1 MQIDKTDTTVLSK
14 DGSLLA
20 VFKQIISEEP
30 GVGESNQQGNAFEVS
45 AVHLRLGWSGGS
57 LWVTF
62 PEFFERSSC
71 YFGEFVASKVTKQN
85 CMEFHLVC

>member
-1 MQIDKTDTTVLSK
+1 MKQHSFSIEGCKQTKLTKLTQQLLSK

-30 GVGESNQQGNAFEVS
+30 GGWGVKSTGQCFEVS

-57 LWVTF
+57 LWVAF
-62 PEFFERSSC
+62 PEIF
-71 YFGEFVASKVTKQN
+71 
-85 CMEFHLVC
+85 